1 MRPLLIIGSL
11 LVMTGVVSAGEK
23 KLMHCFAFT
32 PIKAA
37 TPADWKAFQAATDA
51 LPKKMPGVVSRVW
64 HGKLR
69 SPLGQFSVDDAT
81 GKKLR
86 AGEKNVQGTTN
97 RDAREYGVC
106 MEMAD
111 AAALKTY
118 DAHPAHKE
126 WVDVYS
132 KVRVEGTTTFDIIGQ

>member
-1 MRPLLIIGSL
+1 MRQLLIIGSL
-11 LVMTGVVSAGEK
+11 LALTGILSAGEK

-32 PIKAA
+32 TIKEA

-51 LPKKMPGVVSRVW
+51 LPKKMSGVVTRVW

-69 SPLGQFSVDDAT
+69 SPLGIFSVDDAT

-86 AGEKNVQGTTN
+86 AGEKNVAGTAN
-97 RDAREYGVC
+97 RNVREYGVC

-111 AAALKTY
+111 EAALKTY
-118 DAHPAHKE
+118 AGHAAHKE